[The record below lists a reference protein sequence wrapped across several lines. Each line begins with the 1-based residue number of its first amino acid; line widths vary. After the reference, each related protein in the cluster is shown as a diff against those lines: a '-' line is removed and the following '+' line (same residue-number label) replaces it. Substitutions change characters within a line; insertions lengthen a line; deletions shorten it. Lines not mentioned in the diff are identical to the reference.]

1 MQEQKL
7 RQRLIDESSKTNTDR
22 MTGQTAILLTENQ
35 LQCTN
40 HRVLLNWPIQLNWIQ
55 YSVFFHLHKISK
67 IIIILQQK
75 VINKVN
81 TNTYVE
87 AAKKLHVQIIH
98 KVNKIPFIPQ
108 YSQNEVK
115 KRSEI
120 TRRNFAYDYPNWLRQ
135 ASILA
140 FATGLSQQIYL
151 RFSMLDPKT
160 NYCHKECRS
169 CEHVNFNKQKL

>member
-1 MQEQKL
+1 MHQSQSPTQL
-7 RQRLIDESSKTNTDR
+7 TNS
-22 MTGQTAILLTENQ
+22 IELNSI
-35 LQCTN
+35 QC
-40 HRVLLNWPIQLNWIQ
+40 
-55 YSVFFHLHKISK
+55 FFHLHKISK

-108 YSQNEVK
+108 YSQNKVK

-120 TRRNFAYDYPNWLRQ
+120 TRRNFTYDYPN
-135 ASILA
+135 
-140 FATGLSQQIYL
+140 
-151 RFSMLDPKT
+151 
-160 NYCHKECRS
+160 
-169 CEHVNFNKQKL
+169 